1 MADNDWKQRL
11 GVVFSTNPDFQ
22 YQSEEQAT
30 VETLPPARQKLRV
43 GIDRRARAGKQV
55 TLVSGFDGDEASLAA
70 LGTLL
75 RKRLGVGGSAADGE
89 ILLQGDV
96 RDKVVSLL
104 KEMGHAAKRGN

>member
-1 MADNDWKQRL
+1 MPQDWKDILMGRYADELAALPEEAPAEIPVQPQRKQRL
-11 GVVFSTNPDFQ
+11 VVS
-22 YQSEEQAT
+22 
-30 VETLPPARQKLRV
+30 
-43 GIDRRARAGKQV
+43 IDRLRRAGKQV